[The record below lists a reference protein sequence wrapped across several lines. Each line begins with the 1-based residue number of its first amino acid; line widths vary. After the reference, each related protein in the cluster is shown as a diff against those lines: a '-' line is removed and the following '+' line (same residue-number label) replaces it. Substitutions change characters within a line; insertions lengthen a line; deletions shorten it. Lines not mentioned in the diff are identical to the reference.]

1 MIARLVFI
9 ALCWAMSALP
19 ASAGEACEAV
29 EGFDS
34 VLARESAIIVLGEYH
49 GTTETPAL
57 FGDMVCQAL
66 ATGARV
72 NVALE
77 LPMSATPE
85 LRAFVLETGPWS
97 AVENKVGFLQDG
109 RGSVA
114 MGALLREL
122 KSLAGDGRLQVAAI
136 QPEGDLEGSAYEEA
150 MASAIMAGATQTGAT
165 ITLVLV
171 GNVHAMRAPAPQA
184 PDLAPMASFLPSDR
198 TLTFNTAAYLGQAWA
213 CRRVEGDDLC
223 KAWHLAT
230 GTARPREIWF
240 SDEPSGLFNGR
251 YSVGSPFTAS
261 PPAHVS
267 VADADP
273 APPNQPRST
282 PH

>member
-1 MIARLVFI
+1 MIARLAFI
-9 ALCWAMSALP
+9 ALSWTLCVGSTA
-19 ASAGEACEAV
+19 AGEPCRPV
-29 EGFDS
+29 EGFNG
-34 VLARESAIIVLGEYH
+34 VLARSNAIIVMGEYH

-77 LPMSATPE
+77 LPASATPE
-85 LRAFVLETGPWS
+85 LRAFLQETGPWS
-97 AVENKVGFLQDG
+97 AVERKVGPLQDG

-114 MGALLREL
+114 MGLLVEEL
-122 KSLAGDGRLQVAAI
+122 RSLAGDDRLQVTAI
-136 QPEGDLEGSAYEEA
+136 QPEDDLEGSAYEQA
-150 MASAIMAGATQTGAT
+150 MASAVVAGATETGAT

-184 PDLAPMASFLPSDR
+184 PDLAPMASFLPSDQ

-213 CRRVEGDDLC
+213 CRRVEGEDLC
-223 KAWHLAT
+223 KAWPLAV

-240 SDEPSGLFNGR
+240 SDEPGGLFDGR
-251 YSVGSPFTAS
+251 YSVGAPFTAS
-261 PPAHVS
+261 PPAQVS
-267 VADADP
+267 NEDTGSSWSD
-273 APPNQPRST
+273 
-282 PH
+282 